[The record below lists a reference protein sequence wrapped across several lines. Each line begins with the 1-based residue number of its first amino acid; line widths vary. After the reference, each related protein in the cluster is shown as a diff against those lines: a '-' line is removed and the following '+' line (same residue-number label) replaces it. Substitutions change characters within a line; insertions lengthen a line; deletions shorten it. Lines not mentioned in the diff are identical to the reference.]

1 MNVLVVHQDH
11 AIAEGLAGILREHGL
26 NALPLSRSLDAL
38 EHVEKLR
45 FDVALLSTEMAGVA
59 LGEVLRHAHARRSWL
74 ATVLMGTH
82 KDLECVES
90 SYGRKFHSLQIP
102 CKAQELLDAVSEAG
116 IRSKNGSEVLQK
128 QVILPSSERA
138 RLLVCD
144 EREAYVEEI
153 ATKLATSSFSYEVRS
168 TPNSIE
174 AIETSKSFRPNV
186 VFLGNAT
193 PLLDRFKLADTLA
206 NLLPGTKLI
215 LESEMDQTDFELC
228 QQRGYPYHIFV
239 PREDSNLFALEL
251 LIFSL
256 AYERKPI
263 SNRWPHVLLVTTDED
278 LYEDFGE
285 WLLGHNCENWN
296 VGTERNA
303 GQPVS
308 EIIDQFIGNEPD
320 IVFLLSDVHWWRE
333 LTGVDLAV
341 FLFLRFPHTYFF
353 VGRFDDGTLAISPD
367 ALACAETYGVYFE
380 TVNVPFKY
388 EDILS
393 KIRVLTPRRKVPAT
407 GSS

>member
-11 AIAEGLAGILREHGL
+11 AIAEELAGILREHGL

-59 LGEVLRHAHARRSWL
+59 LGEVLRHAHARRPWL

-82 KDLECVES
+82 EDLGCVES

-102 CKAQELLDAVSEAG
+102 CKAQALLDAVREAG

-128 QVILPSSERA
+128 QAILPSSERA
-138 RLLVCD
+138 RVLVCD

-168 TPNSIE
+168 TLNSIE

-186 VFLGNAT
+186 VFLGNGT
-193 PLLDRFKLADTLA
+193 PLLDRFKVADTLA
-206 NLLPGTKLI
+206 KLLPGTKLI

-239 PREDSNLFALEL
+239 PRDDSNLFALEL
-251 LIFSL
+251 QIFSL
-256 AYERKPI
+256 AYGRKPI
-263 SNRWPHVLLVTTDED
+263 SDRWPHVLLVTTDED

-285 WLLGHNCENWN
+285 WLLRHNCDNWN
-296 VGTERNA
+296 IGPERMKDEDIQYA
-303 GQPVS
+303 
-308 EIIDQFIGNEPD
+308 IWTEPD
-320 IVFLLSDVHWWRE
+320 IVLLLSDIRWWWE
-333 LTGVDLAV
+333 LTGVELAI
-341 FLFLRFPHTYFF
+341 FLFLRFPNTYFF
-353 VGRFDDGTLAISPD
+353 VGRFDDGTLAISQD
-367 ALACAETYGVYFE
+367 ALACAQNYGVYFE

-393 KIRVLTPRRKVPAT
+393 KIRMLTPRRKVPARE
-407 GSS
+407 SS

>member
-1 MNVLVVHQDH
+1 
-11 AIAEGLAGILREHGL
+11 
-26 NALPLSRSLDAL
+26 
-38 EHVEKLR
+38 
-45 FDVALLSTEMAGVA
+45 MAGVA

-82 KDLECVES
+82 DDLERVES
-90 SYGRKFHSLQIP
+90 SYGRKFHSLQLP
-102 CKAQELLDAVSEAG
+102 CKAQELLDAVSQAG

-153 ATKLATSSFSYEVRS
+153 ATKLATSSFSYEVKS

-193 PLLDRFKLADTLA
+193 PLVERFKLADTLA

-228 QQRGYPYHIFV
+228 QQRGYPYHSFV
-239 PREDSNLFALEL
+239 PREDSNLFALEFFL
-251 LIFSL
+251 GLRTKAHFKPMAASL
-256 AYERKPI
+256 A
-263 SNRWPHVLLVTTDED
+263 SNHRRD

-303 GQPVS
+303 EQPVS

-353 VGRFDDGTLAISPD
+353 VGRFDDGTLAISQD
-367 ALACAETYGVYFE
+367 ALACAETYGAYFK

-393 KIRVLTPRRKVPAT
+393 KIRVLTPSRKVPAT